1 MAGAGYKNFSAGEVL
16 TSSDVD
22 TYLMEQATMVFANAA
37 ARDAALT
44 APSEGMLAY
53 IVDTNLLTQYSG
65 SAWSGVGPTSGAWR
79 SWTPTLTNMTQGN
92 GTVTARYMRIGRMI
106 AYKFQFTLG
115 STSTVGTDPTFSV
128 PVTAAAQAELDMNTC
143 RLTEVGTP
151 TNRFFGWAVGAT
163 TSTVQVG
170 AMEVIVGILSRTQV
184 TATAPFTWG
193 NTDQMFV
200 SGVYE
205 ASADAV

>member
-16 TSSDVD
+16 ASGDVD

-53 IVDTNLLTQYSG
+53 ILDTNLLTQYSG
-65 SAWSGVGPTSGAWR
+65 AAWSGVGPTSGAWR

-92 GTVTARYMRIGRMI
+92 GTVVARYMRVGRMI
-106 AYKFQFTLG
+106 TYKFQFTLG
-115 STSTVGTDPTFSV
+115 STSTIGTNPTFSV
-128 PVTAAAQAELDMNTC
+128 PVTAAAQGELDMCHT
-143 RLTEVGTP
+143 RLLDNSPFT
-151 TNRFFGWAVGAT
+151 RYFGWSVGAT
-163 TSTVQVG
+163 TSTIQIG
-170 AMEVIVGILSRTQV
+170 QSVIDTLVSI
-184 TATAPFTWG
+184 TATDPFTWAV
-193 NTDQMFV
+193 NDQIFV
-200 SGVYE
+200 SGTYE